1 MIPYRYVLS
10 FILFFFIKLFP
21 SNAQEYKDEIK
32 MGTTIYGEIGP
43 GQKHKYLLKL
53 KKELNFSPGEE
64 FVYCITGFTL
74 LAEAVA
80 RVSGM
85 TFAQFTQKNIFG
97 PLQMKSTLF
106 YDDHEKIV
114 KNRA

>member
-1 MIPYRYVLS
+1 MYYHS
-10 FILFFFIKLFP
+10 SFFFIKLFL

-32 MGTTIYGEIGP
+32 MATIHLWRDSP

-53 KKELNFSPGEE
+53 KKNL
-64 FVYCITGFTL
+64 TL
-74 LAEAVA
+74 VREKSLCTVLPASTFIFADAVA

-85 TFAQFTQKNIFG
+85 TFAQFTQKNILG
-97 PLQMKSTLF
+97 LLQMKSTLF
-106 YDDHEKIV
+106 MMITKKIV